1 MNMSLQEKLRKAAM
15 EKIEKQ
21 KEEGRAFLENNKN
34 KEGVKELEGGIQ
46 YEVIKEG
53 TGIQPV
59 LSDSITAHY
68 KGALLNGKEFD
79 SSFKRN
85 QPFTARLTQLI
96 KGWQIAIPLMKEG
109 SHWRLWIPSDLAYGD
124 RGAGP
129 DIPGGAT
136 LMFEVELLKVNR

>member
-21 KEEGRAFLENNKN
+21 KEEGRAFLENNRN